1 MAKIRITPETLES
14 QATKL
19 NSLNEQHKGIYEQIK
34 SLVNDVATEW
44 EGEANTA
51 FTQSFQSNDAAF
63 KKFSEDVESFRVRM
77 NRAATDMR
85 AAEESVKANMSKMG

>member
-19 NSLNEQHKGIYEQIK
+19 NSLKEQHDQVYQQIQ
-34 SLVNDVATEW
+34 SLITDVASEW

-51 FTQSFQSNDAAF
+51 FMQSFRGNDANF
-63 KKFSEDVESFRVRM
+63 KKFAQDAESFRQRM
-77 NRAATDMR
+77 IKAAQEMR
-85 AAEESVKANMSKMG
+85 QAEESVKAKMGQM